1 MTVHWRPSS
10 TLPRAKARALSCA
23 SQNVRTFELVLVI
36 VGNGKTF
43 GPVAP
48 MAIGDAHNPCP
59 RALVTV
65 IGERDAGRDGGEVVW
80 LLAN

>member
-1 MTVHWRPSS
+1 MTANGKYRRRILYGRHYRQN
-10 TLPRAKARALSCA
+10 ARA
-23 SQNVRTFELVLVI
+23 VGVLVI
-36 VGNGKTF
+36 VGNDKTF